1 MKNFYSVEFLSPE
14 TNAIV
19 VSRYFQTLKGARNWA
34 KWCRKTFSQV
44 RIMKG
49 GPGGME
55 VA

>member
-1 MKNFYSVEFLSPE
+1 MRNFYSVEFFSP
-14 TNAIV
+14 TDCKV
-19 VSRYFQTLKGARNWA
+19 VTSRYFQTLRGARNWA
-34 KWCRKTFSQV
+34 KWCAKSFSQV